1 MLSGRDRR
9 LAVCEAAFD
18 THSVR
23 CPSISPMKGRAPN
36 MSVRGVKS
44 IKAAMSGDSKSV
56 PRGDIIAI
64 LPKYSHD
71 TGKAHM
77 SATTEIPREDRT

>member
-1 MLSGRDRR
+1 
-9 LAVCEAAFD
+9 
-18 THSVR
+18 
-23 CPSISPMKGRAPN
+23 
-36 MSVRGVKS
+36 MSVSGVKS
-44 IKAAMSGDSKSV
+44 IKADMSGDKRSV